1 MKLDGENIIFCH
13 RTSKWK
19 RILGVCRGG
28 LRGGRF
34 DVIAVHEV
42 EARILRN
49 VLPHRVRHRLVYL
62 IPAHVRYFE
71 PLLNVGH
78 VFQNLKKRGVLIK
91 NLDGT
96 HPLLKNC
103 LRVTV
108 GKPDENAL
116 FLAALEG
123 SLA

>member
-1 MKLDGENIIFCH
+1 MSARLAAIKGIESFPTDANFILFRVGEAGYVFEKL
-13 RTSKWK
+13 K
-19 RILGVCRGG
+19 
-28 LRGGRF
+28 
-34 DVIAVHEV
+34 
-42 EARILRN
+42 
-49 VLPHRVRHRLVYL
+49 
-62 IPAHVRYFE
+62 
-71 PLLNVGH
+71 
-78 VFQNLKKRGVLIK
+78 QRGVLIK

-116 FLAALEG
+116 FLTALEA

>member
-1 MKLDGENIIFCH
+1 V
-13 RTSKWK
+13 S
-19 RILGVCRGG
+19 
-28 LRGGRF
+28 
-34 DVIAVHEV
+34 
-42 EARILRN
+42 EA
-49 VLPHRVRHRLVYL
+49 
-62 IPAHVRYFE
+62 
-71 PLLNVGH
+71 GH